1 MISTH
6 VLNRRGKSRQEAGV
20 ALLGA
25 YLPLKPTAWPCG
37 RGGVRPHPPL
47 PRPLRCN
54 GHLLESRATELFL
67 DLDIDLLI
75 HSASK
80 DVVPHPH
87 VVD

>member
-6 VLNRRGKSRQEAGV
+6 LLNRRGKSRQEAGV

-37 RGGVRPHPPL
+37 RGGLRPHPPL
-47 PRPLRCN
+47 PRPLPRYR
-54 GHLLESRATELFL
+54 HSLESRVTELFL
-67 DLDIDLLI
+67 DLDLDLLI